1 MWRLKFSLRMDRI
14 TLTMLVLLSLSLE
27 GRGGKTALVPSVIV
41 LRVHVPWP
49 PAAIH
54 CSQNRL
60 AAGPQPVCALLSQKE
75 RTEAP
80 LALGFGFVFNQH
92 LPLEPQLPFGGG
104 GREPEARVLEG
115 TKT

>member
-1 MWRLKFSLRMDRI
+1 M
-14 TLTMLVLLSLSLE
+14 
-27 GRGGKTALVPSVIV
+27 
-41 LRVHVPWP
+41 
-49 PAAIH
+49 
-54 CSQNRL
+54 
-60 AAGPQPVCALLSQKE
+60 CALLSQKE